1 MIAADVRMLR
11 SCSRQSRFLSA
22 ETTLCPVYWRS
33 LTTAQAR
40 VASVL
45 KYLEEWRDDL
55 HGVEKSRSNVA

>member
-11 SCSRQSRFLSA
+11 SCRDSRVSSRQRLPLSGVLA
-22 ETTLCPVYWRS
+22 ELDHGPGKSGVS
-33 LTTAQAR
+33 
-40 VASVL
+40 L